1 MRGNDYNTAMTEPT
15 SSPQSSAQAEPAK
28 LATPAIGS
36 TPEYSSRF
44 RRKSTGPSWSVTL
57 MLVFLLLA
65 VVIGAGA
72 WFAQKRFDTA
82 GREVATQ
89 VQGFTAQLVETKREA
104 KLALG
109 LVESQAKL
117 IVTLQQS
124 LAESKSQ
131 FEGLEDAWASFNKGM
146 EDSML
151 ANDID
156 RLVTLASQQLRLAS
170 NVNNAVMALETAL
183 STLVRADRPRFAAVQ
198 RAISADLDRLRS
210 VPLVDVSALSVRL
223 ETLSTLI
230 GRAPLLVPDAA
241 VPRVAAVTAVVS
253 PAPVAQSA
261 AAQATAPAPA
271 PVAQPA
277 AAQATAIAPAPGVPS
292 DVPQTVTTDPL
303 AGEAWW
309 DVAWRKS
316 VLWSKAV
323 AVFVAKELA
332 SVVSIQ
338 RVTDANALL
347 MSPEQGAQLRANLRT
362 RVLTAQM
369 ALLMHQP
376 SVWRAEMAS
385 IEASLTARYDPKAVD
400 TVAALRLVREL
411 ASVSVVATLP
421 DMSDSIAAL
430 EAVRV
435 QELNKKSED

>member
-1 MRGNDYNTAMTEPT
+1 MRGNDYNTAMTETT
-15 SSPQSSAQAEPAK
+15 SSPQSSAQTEPAK
-28 LATPAIGS
+28 PASPAIGS

-65 VVIGAGA
+65 VVVAVGA
-72 WFAQKRFDTA
+72 WFSQKRFDTA

-131 FEGLEDAWASFNKGM
+131 FEGLEEAWASFNKGM

-223 ETLSTLI
+223 EALATLI

-253 PAPVAQSA
+253 PAPVAQPA
-261 AAQATAPAPA
+261 ASQATA
-271 PVAQPA
+271 V
-277 AAQATAIAPAPGVPS
+277 APAPGAPS
-292 DVPQTVTTDPL
+292 GVPQTVATDPL
-303 AGEAWW
+303 ATEAWW
-309 DVAWRKS
+309 DLAWRKS
-316 VLWSKAV
+316 ILWSKAV

-338 RVTDANALL
+338 RVTDASALL

-385 IEASLTARYDPKAVD
+385 IEASLTTRYDPKAVD

-411 ASVSVVATLP
+411 ASASVVATLP

>member
-1 MRGNDYNTAMTEPT
+1 
-15 SSPQSSAQAEPAK
+15 
-28 LATPAIGS
+28 
-36 TPEYSSRF
+36 
-44 RRKSTGPSWSVTL
+44 

-72 WFAQKRFDTA
+72 WFSQKRFDTA

-131 FEGLEDAWASFNKGM
+131 FEGLEEAWASFNKGM

-223 ETLSTLI
+223 EALATLI

-253 PAPVAQSA
+253 PAPVAQPA
-261 AAQATAPAPA
+261 AAQATAVSPA

-277 AAQATAIAPAPGVPS
+277 AAQATEAAPAPGAPS
-292 DVPQTVTTDPL
+292 GVLQAVTTDPL
-303 AGEAWW
+303 ASEAWW
-309 DVAWRKS
+309 DVAWRKT
-316 VLWSKAV
+316 VIWSKAV

-338 RVTDANALL
+338 RVTDASALL

-376 SVWRAEMAS
+376 SVWRAEIAS
-385 IEASLTARYDPKAVD
+385 IEASLTTRYDPKAVD

-411 ASVSVVATLP
+411 ASASVVAALP